1 MADPRQTVDSAAP
14 TARAGSNV
22 AEFSVSELSV
32 KLRRSIEQAFDH
44 VRVRGEVGRVSRP
57 GSGHLYLDLK
67 DQNAVLSGV
76 VWKGVANRL
85 KILPEMGLEVI
96 VTGKLTTFPGQS
108 KYQIIIEQVE
118 PAGAGALMALL
129 EERKKKLSAE
139 GLFAEDRK
147 RPLPFLPRTVGI
159 ITSPTGAVIRD
170 MMHGFHERCPVHVVV
185 WPVRVQGDSCAKE
198 VARAV
203 AGFNAL
209 PTDEADAAVARR
221 PDVLIVARG
230 GGSIEDLW
238 GFNEEVVARAIAE
251 SEIPVIS
258 AVGHETDWTIADLVA
273 DARAPTPTKA
283 AEWAV
288 PKQTELLARLR
299 EIGGRACTALQRRLA
314 HDLQRLRA
322 AARGL
327 PAGQDLVLT
336 RRQRLDMATLRVRE
350 LARGAIQGRRQALL
364 RAGGQLSPRT
374 VRAGLASQSRHLEM
388 LQGRAVQAMRQR
400 AVTQRTAVRTA
411 AGRLAPERFE
421 RQLMQCRRELERA
434 WSGLCRTS
442 QTRTQAARQ
451 TLNRNADLLRTL
463 SHKSVLERGFALVR
477 TGAEGATGAGAL
489 VSSAAEA
496 RRAGRVVV
504 EFADG
509 HADMQTLSPRAPQL
523 RPAHPDADA
532 GDSGGGPDVAA
543 PGAASDADPGPL
555 HAAAEPATARRQATP
570 RRKAKPRNPRDDQKS
585 LF

>member
-185 WPVRVQGDSCAKE
+185 WP
-198 VARAV
+198 
-203 AGFNAL
+203 
-209 PTDEADAAVARR
+209 
-221 PDVLIVARG
+221 
-230 GGSIEDLW
+230 
-238 GFNEEVVARAIAE
+238 
-251 SEIPVIS
+251 
-258 AVGHETDWTIADLVA
+258 
-273 DARAPTPTKA
+273 
-283 AEWAV
+283 
-288 PKQTELLARLR
+288 
-299 EIGGRACTALQRRLA
+299 
-314 HDLQRLRA
+314 
-322 AARGL
+322 
-327 PAGQDLVLT
+327 
-336 RRQRLDMATLRVRE
+336 
-350 LARGAIQGRRQALL
+350 
-364 RAGGQLSPRT
+364 
-374 VRAGLASQSRHLEM
+374 
-388 LQGRAVQAMRQR
+388 
-400 AVTQRTAVRTA
+400 
-411 AGRLAPERFE
+411 
-421 RQLMQCRRELERA
+421 
-434 WSGLCRTS
+434 
-442 QTRTQAARQ
+442 
-451 TLNRNADLLRTL
+451 
-463 SHKSVLERGFALVR
+463 
-477 TGAEGATGAGAL
+477 
-489 VSSAAEA
+489 
-496 RRAGRVVV
+496 
-504 EFADG
+504 
-509 HADMQTLSPRAPQL
+509 
-523 RPAHPDADA
+523 
-532 GDSGGGPDVAA
+532 
-543 PGAASDADPGPL
+543 
-555 HAAAEPATARRQATP
+555 
-570 RRKAKPRNPRDDQKS
+570 
-585 LF
+585 